1 MDVSMDPESA
11 EEVETGGQRLTP
23 LRPVDNPATADHA
36 FHESGGRSFSQLYH
50 RSLTP
55 AETLPSQWYRDD
67 RIHQLER
74 RAIFSKSWILVTHV
88 SRFAKEGDYV
98 AFEIANFPLHIT
110 YVALSGKPPL
120 YVCFNRMCVVIEGF
134 RLCPSY
140 LVALQLSDGRLVR
153 STHTSFPS
161 FDPSKYSLFKI
172 HTHVMGS
179 GFIFV
184 NLAVQ
189 DPPPFRGWFGDLE
202 NEWDSFRPDEYEY
215 AYSWTYVLWYET
227 DRESVLKP
235 IRINGAYNWKTWM
248 ECVHCH
254 TSHPGYAASLD
265 LSTYAVETRTRY
277 AVHITA
283 LKPGGEEAASTST
296 GGAEKEG
303 APSFAYVFPSNA
315 VTVTNVLWYMM
326 RVVLTEKQ
334 PISATQTRME
344 YDVFKHKSISLERLR
359 AYMQF
364 YEKVEDEDFHLVT
377 ATQKSLNTGIYRRG
391 SLHPTKENGVI
402 YYQRLVRTAVEDH
415 LAEEQRLGHEWNPAQ
430 PLSQGGG
437 RGDTRFP
444 ETDAVC
450 RGRMCDGEY
459 TLSGRA
465 RSRKGGGTQ
474 DEPVPVPSCKGGFRV
489 AVATEADVVGHAGS
503 VGAQKGLSARVLHF
517 AVLPPGNVNVKIRVG
532 LRIWPNGRMEHEFE
546 ARTEVLTWG
555 PDGQPSRPLPACAV
569 RPSAAISPAPQTLLR
584 ALRPADRD
592 WLNDW

>member
-1 MDVSMDPESA
+1 MEP
-11 EEVETGGQRLTP
+11 EEVENGGQRLTP
-23 LRPVDNPATADHA
+23 LGPVDNPATAGVA
-36 FHESGGRSFSQLYH
+36 IHENGGRSFSPLDH

-98 AFEIANFPLHIT
+98 AFEMANFPILGRVSRTLFLLISSDHT
-110 YVALSGKPPL
+110 LRFEQNVCRHRGYPLVSKLSGCAP
-120 YVCFNRMCVVIEGF
+120 VIG
-134 RLCPSY
+134 CAYHGWCYAP
-140 LVALQLSDGRLVR
+140 ADGRLVK

-172 HTHVMGS
+172 HTHVMRS

-189 DPPPFRGWFGDLE
+189 DPPPFHGWFGDLE
-202 NEWDSFRPDEYEY
+202 DKWQSFRSDDYEY
-215 AYSWTYVLWYET
+215 AYSWTDT
-227 DRESVLKP
+227 RFK
-235 IRINGAYNWKTWM
+235 RNWPLRTELISKQ

-265 LSTYAVETRTRY
+265 LSTYAVETKTRY
-277 AVHITA
+277 ALHITT
-283 LKPGGEEAASTST
+283 LKPGTEQAQSTSV
-296 GGAEKEG
+296 GSAETEG

-326 RVVLTEKQ
+326 RVV

-344 YDVFKHKSISLERLR
+344 YDVFKRKSISLERLR

-402 YYQRLVRTAVEDH
+402 YYQGLVRTAVEDH

-437 RGDTRFP
+437 RGDTRYP

-450 RGRMCDGEY
+450 RVSC
-459 TLSGRA
+459 LSGA
-465 RSRKGGGTQ
+465 MS
-474 DEPVPVPSCKGGFRV
+474 
-489 AVATEADVVGHAGS
+489 
-503 VGAQKGLSARVLHF
+503 L
-517 AVLPPGNVNVKIRVG
+517 
-532 LRIWPNGRMEHEFE
+532 
-546 ARTEVLTWG
+546 
-555 PDGQPSRPLPACAV
+555 
-569 RPSAAISPAPQTLLR
+569 
-584 ALRPADRD
+584 
-592 WLNDW
+592 